1 MDCLQ
6 AVVIDTG
13 SRISL
18 TMPAVR
24 GSLADSSLCG
34 LVEGRIDRQH
44 QVADTIATFN
54 GMQGIN
60 VTASL
65 GINRIV
71 PGVSLALADR
81 CFVGHI
87 EGRIN
92 RQRQRPYRVATV
104 DGLQAVGI
112 DTCLAVGHVVP
123 AIGFALTDGSFV
135 RKRISRID
143 SQNQGADTVATLQ
156 RLQRVDI
163 LTGLGVSGIVP
174 GIGLAL
180 ADGCFV
186 GHIEGRINHQRQR
199 PYRVATMD
207 GLQAI
212 GIDASLAVV
221 MSVPVI
227 GFAFADSSFIRIR
240 VGRIDGQ
247 NQRADTITTL

>member
-1 MDCLQ
+1 MPG
-6 AVVIDTG
+6 IG
-13 SRISL
+13 L
-18 TMPAVR
+18 T
-24 GSLADSSLCG
+24 
-34 LVEGRIDRQH
+34 
-44 QVADTIATFN
+44 
-54 GMQGIN
+54 
-60 VTASL
+60 
-65 GINRIV
+65 
-71 PGVSLALADR
+71 LADR
-81 CFVGHI
+81 CFIRHV

-92 RQRQRPYRVATV
+92 HQRQRPYRVATV

-112 DTCLAVGHVVP
+112 DASLAVVMSVP
-123 AIGFALTDGSFV
+123 AIGLTLADSSFV
-135 RKRISRID
+135 RKRVGRID
-143 SQNQGADTVATLQ
+143 GQDQRADTVATLQ